1 MVPSLWIPVLCGALG
16 AGVQAP
22 VSTTPSPEPAVQVAP
37 PVERP
42 LTRIV
47 PNLGRDLKGLGHRDT
62 LLIVGVGGIAAILA
76 QQGDDRGYAWGAS
89 QPAGAWT
96 DIGRMTGDGWVQ
108 GGLAVATWGVGRL
121 TDAPLTTHVGSDLIR
136 AQTLNM
142 VTTRVLKIA
151 VDRQRPSGGGHAFP
165 SGHTSAS
172 FTTAGV
178 LHRHFGWK
186 AGVPAYAVAGFIAAT
201 RVRDRA
207 HWVSDTVFG
216 AALGL
221 TAAWTVTRG
230 HDQHTWSITPVA
242 TPTSAGLVVRW

>member
-1 MVPSLWIPVLCGALG
+1 MIPTIWISLVLG
-16 AGVQAP
+16 AVAGASAP
-22 VSTTPSPEPAVQVAP
+22 ATVAQVAP
-37 PVERP
+37 PADRP
-42 LTRIV
+42 FARIL
-47 PNLGRDLKGLGHRDT
+47 PNLGHDLKGLGHRDS
-62 LLIVGVGGIAAILA
+62 LVILGAGGIAAIVA
-76 QQGDDRGYAWGAS
+76 QQSDDRGYNWGNDG
-89 QPAGAWT
+89 PAGSWT
-96 DIGRMTGDGWVQ
+96 DVGRMVGDGWVQ

-121 TDAPLTTHVGSDLIR
+121 TESPMTVHVGSDLIR
-136 AQTLNM
+136 AQTMNM
-142 VTTRVLKIA
+142 LTTRVLKIA
-151 VDRQRPSGGGHAFP
+151 VDRQRPSGGRHAFP

-186 AGVPAYAVAGFIAAT
+186 AGAPAYAAASFIATT

-230 HDQHTWSITPVA
+230 HDQYDWSITPVVTA
-242 TPTSAGLVVRW
+242 NSAGIVVRW